1 MDRTRLESF
10 SDGVF
15 AVAIT
20 LLALDLT
27 VAGPGGPHSL
37 LWKLG
42 NHWPAFVAYLIS
54 FFGIGIIWVN
64 HHALMNNVVAVTR
77 PLLYINLVLL
87 AVVVAIPFSTSTM
100 ADYLTAKGQDQHVAA
115 ALYAGIFEL
124 MGLAFALVFEWML
137 RHDEC
142 LRDPL
147 PAGAKNA
154 ARLRFYGGQIPY
166 LIAIGVA
173 FLSAWIA
180 LAIVGVV
187 AVYYI
192 FERTMPLPSVPRRS
206 GR

>member
-42 NHWPAFVAYLIS
+42 NHWPAFLAYLIS

-64 HHALMNNVVAVTR
+64 HHALMNNVMAVTR
-77 PLLYINLVLL
+77 PLLYTNLVLL
-87 AVVVAIPFSTSTM
+87 AVVVAIPFVTSTM
-100 ADYLTAKGQDQHVAA
+100 ADYLTATGQDQEVAA

-124 MGLAFALVFEWML
+124 MGLAFSFVFEWML
-137 RHDEC
+137 RHDEY

-147 PAGAKNA
+147 PAPAKNR
-154 ARLRFYGGQIPY
+154 ARLRFYIGQIPY
-166 LIAIGVA
+166 LTAIGVA
-173 FLSAWIA
+173 FLRAWA
-180 LAIVGVV
+180 AGAIVGAT

-192 FERTMPLPSVPRRS
+192 FER
-206 GR
+206 

>member
-1 MDRTRLESF
+1 MDRSRLESF

-42 NHWPAFVAYLIS
+42 QHWPAFVAYLIS

-77 PLLYINLVLL
+77 PLLYINLTLL
-87 AVVVAIPFSTSTM
+87 AVVVAIPFCTSTM
-100 ADYLTAKGQDQHVAA
+100 ADYLTAGGWDSRVAA
-115 ALYAGIFEL
+115 ALYAGVFEV
-124 MGLAFALVFEWML
+124 MGLAFSFVFEWML

-147 PAGAKNA
+147 PAPAKNR
-154 ARLRFYGGQIPY
+154 ARLRFYIGQIPY
-166 LIAIGVA
+166 LTAIGLA
-173 FLSAWIA
+173 FVSAWA
-180 LAIVGVV
+180 AVAIVGAT

-192 FERTMPLPSVPRRS
+192 FERTMPIPSVPRRS
-206 GR
+206 SR